1 VNLLAPEPDPDDPER
16 LEREAVRTAE
26 RLRTLSLV
34 RLGVA
39 LPDGRTRAGA
49 AFAVAGELADAAADL
64 AGRPRRQL
72 PQLPDG
78 AAGDALAVCALDL
91 AEEIRAAGP
100 SAATSQACRT
110 AVETLVALRRQ
121 L

>member
-16 LEREAVRTAE
+16 LEREAARTAE

-39 LPDGRTRAGA
+39 LPDGRTRAA
-49 AFAVAGELADAAADL
+49 AAVALAGELADAAADL
-64 AGRPRRQL
+64 AGRPRRNL
-72 PQLPDG
+72 PELPEG
-78 AAGDALAVCALDL
+78 AAGDVLAVCALDL
-91 AEEIRAAGP
+91 AEEVRARGPSVAAAAACRAA
-100 SAATSQACRT
+100 
-110 AVETLVALRRQ
+110 VEGLVALRRQ